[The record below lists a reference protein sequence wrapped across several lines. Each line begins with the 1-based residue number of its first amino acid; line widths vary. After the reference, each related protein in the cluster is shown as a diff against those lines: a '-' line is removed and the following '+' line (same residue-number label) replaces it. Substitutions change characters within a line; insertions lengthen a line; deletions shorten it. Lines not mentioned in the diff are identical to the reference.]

1 MSRNAYLI
9 GRKFYIISFFLL
21 IAVVYTLRLA
31 YIQLW
36 DDSYDLAA
44 KNNALRRM
52 VEYPFRGYIIDRN
65 GKPIV
70 QNEPSFDL
78 MVTPKEIQNCDTL
91 ALCKLLEITK
101 TEFLKRIKKAIQAPN
116 SPIKPST
123 FEKQMSFTNYAR
135 ISESLFKFKGFYF
148 QKRSLRK
155 YFKPVA
161 AHVLG
166 YVGEVS
172 KEKALADPY
181 YKEGDYIGISGIERS
196 YEAELRGKK
205 GIQYLV
211 TDVHNK
217 IIGPYRNGTWDT
229 LAVPGNNLYA
239 SLDID
244 LQEYG
249 EQLLRG
255 KTGAIVAIEPET
267 GEILALISSPNY
279 DPNSLIGGKQRNQT
293 FARLNKDS
301 TLPLLNRALQGA
313 YPPGSTFKLLGSL
326 IAQHDGL
333 INRTTVFPCRG
344 GYPPLNGKP
353 KCHAHGVV
361 NLPGS
366 VAQSCNSY
374 YAYVFKTIVDQNR
387 FKSVYDGY
395 NHWRDM
401 VMSFGPGHH
410 LGTDLPY
417 DKPGNVPKAEYYDK
431 IFGKGA
437 WRPNTVVSLGI
448 GQAELLLV
456 PLQMAN
462 IISIIANKGYYFTPH
477 VIKGIGTKHAIDKK
491 FKTQHWAAVTDTN
504 YYNMVIDGMQQCFEN
519 GTAAAEKISGII
531 ACGKTGTAENPH
543 GKDHSVFVGFAP
555 RHHPKIVLACIVE
568 NAGWG
573 GTWAAPIVS
582 LMMERYLTGKVVR
595 LDKEKRIM
603 ETAIKV
609 PVKSIRKK
617 RSA

>member
-1 MSRNAYLI
+1 MSRNPYLND
-9 GRKFYIISFFLL
+9 RKFFIIGFFLL
-21 IAVVYTLRLA
+21 VAVIYVFRLA

-52 VEYPFRGYIIDRN
+52 IEYPARGYIIDRF

-101 TEFLKRIKKAIQAPN
+101 IEFLKRIKKATQAPN
-116 SPIKPST
+116 SPIKPSI
-123 FEKQMSFTNYAR
+123 FEKQMSFLNYAR
-135 ISESLFKFKGFYF
+135 ISENLFKFKGFYF

-155 YFKPVA
+155 YFHPVA

-166 YVGEVS
+166 YVGEVT
-172 KEKALADPY
+172 KEKSQHDSY

-196 YEAELRGKK
+196 YEDQLRGKK

-217 IIGPYRNGTWDT
+217 IIGSYRNGTWDT
-229 LAVPGNNLYA
+229 LATPGINLYA
-239 SLDID
+239 SLDIE
-244 LQEYG
+244 LQAYG
-249 EQLLRG
+249 ERLLKG
-255 KTGAIVAIEPET
+255 KTGAIVAIEPES
-267 GEILALISSPNY
+267 GEILALVSSPNY
-279 DPNSLIGGKQRNQT
+279 DPNSLIDGKQRNQT
-293 FARLNKDS
+293 FARLYKDS
-301 TLPLLNRALQGA
+301 TLPLLNRALQGM
-313 YPPGSTFKLLGSL
+313 YPPGSTFKLLGAL

-333 INRTTVFPCRG
+333 INRETVFPCRG

-374 YAYVFKTIVDQNR
+374 YAYLFKTIVDQNK
-387 FKSVYDGY
+387 FHSVDDGY
-395 NHWRDM
+395 NHWRTM
-401 VMSFGPGHH
+401 VMSFGPGNH

-417 DKPGNVPKAEYYDK
+417 DKPGNVPTSEYYNK
-431 IFGKGA
+431 VYGKDS
-437 WRPNTVVSLGI
+437 WRANSVVSLGI

-462 IISIIANKGYYFTPH
+462 IISIIANKGFYYIPH
-477 VIKGIGTKHAIDKK
+477 VIKGVGQWNNIDKK
-491 FKTQHWAAVTDTN
+491 YKQQHWAAVTDSN
-504 YYNMVIDGMQQCFEN
+504 YYNTVIDGMQQCFEN
-519 GTAAAEKISGII
+519 GTAAAEKIPGII

-555 RHHPKIVLACIVE
+555 RQHPKIVLACIVE

-595 LDKEKRIM
+595 TEKEKRII

-609 PVKSIRKK
+609 PVKTLRRK